1 MPASL
6 ATQDQPQLSGAKSAL
21 AAVAPQNQEAPSFDP
36 ITDRNKK
43 TWTAGAFERIATG
56 YRDEAA
62 AFIARRQLR
71 QGQLVLDLA
80 CGSGNLTIPA
90 ARTGARVTGLDIAPN
105 LLAAAAE
112 WAQREDLSIQFDE
125 GNVESLPYADK
136 SFEVVT
142 SMFGVMFSPRPER
155 VLAELARVTKPGGQV
170 ALANWTRRGF
180 IGEMLSF
187 HTSLVP
193 PPPNVPSPLNWGDE
207 KTIAEWFGR
216 DEWDV
221 STTPRVLTFDFPHT
235 PAGTVELFRAYY
247 GPTVRAFA
255 VLDEDGR
262 ASLAAALT
270 SHWTRHSSLTSKVT
284 RVDAEY
290 LEVIAVR
297 R

>member
-6 ATQDQPQLSGAKSAL
+6 ATHEQPPVGGAKSFVD
-21 AAVAPQNQEAPSFDP
+21 AVSPRNQETASLDP

-62 AFIARRQLR
+62 AFIARRHLR
-71 QGQLVLDLA
+71 PGQLVLDLA

-90 ARTGARVTGLDIAPN
+90 ARSGAQVTGLDIAPN
-105 LLAAAAE
+105 LLVAAAE
-112 WAQREDLSIQFDE
+112 WAQRESLSIQFDE
-125 GNVESLPYADK
+125 GNVETLPYTDK
-136 SFEVVT
+136 SFDVVT

-155 VLAELARVTKPGGQV
+155 VLAELARVTRRGGHV

-180 IGEMLSF
+180 IGEMLSI
-187 HTSLVP
+187 HTALVP

-207 KTIAEWFGR
+207 TTVAQWFGG
-216 DEWDV
+216 DEWDL
-221 STTPRVLTFDFPHT
+221 SMTPRVLTFDFPHT

-270 SHWTRHSSLTSKVT
+270 AHWTGHAGLTSKVT

-290 LEVIAVR
+290 LEVIATR